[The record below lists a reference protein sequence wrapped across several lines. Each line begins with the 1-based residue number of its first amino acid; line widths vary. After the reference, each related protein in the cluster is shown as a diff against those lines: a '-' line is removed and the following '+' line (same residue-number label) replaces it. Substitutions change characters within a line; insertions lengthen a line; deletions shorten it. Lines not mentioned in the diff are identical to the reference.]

1 MVQWLAGH
9 GGSVTQPGIGGY
21 TPLLIAAQC
30 GHLELVQWLAGHGG
44 SITQQTDDGS
54 TPLLLALR
62 GGYDDIAA
70 FLTAASSW
78 TAFKILVACR
88 LADDAKRA
96 LRAGCL
102 DPCSGPTSL
111 ADLVAAS
118 ASPKDV
124 LWAGSPDVCSATR
137 RLVHD
142 AMGHWAPSRHFLFHA
157 GVRSHIR
164 VVLLCANRDQYDVPI
179 ELWEKICSFF
189 LRSDWEAPL
198 A

>member
-1 MVQWLAGH
+1 MAGRPRRVGHPAGH
-9 GGSVTQPGIGGY
+9 RRLHP
-21 TPLLIAAQC
+21 PLDRGAVWPSRAGAVAGWPRRVDHAADRRR
-30 GHLELVQWLAGHGG
+30 A
-44 SITQQTDDGS
+44 